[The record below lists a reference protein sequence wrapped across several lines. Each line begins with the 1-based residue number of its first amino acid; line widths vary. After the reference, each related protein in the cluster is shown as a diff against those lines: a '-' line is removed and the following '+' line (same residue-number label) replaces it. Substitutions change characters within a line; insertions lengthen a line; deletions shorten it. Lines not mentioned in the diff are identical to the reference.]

1 MESKFLIFPISSMY
15 FWRIS
20 KSNPDFFLESLE
32 MEKIRTG
39 GTHEG
44 YDVCAKVILK
54 KYIYR
59 SCIFLKIGFSKLTGY
74 QYE

>member
-1 MESKFLIFPISSMY
+1 MKSKFKIFLISSMY
-15 FWRIS
+15 FW
-20 KSNPDFFLESLE
+20 KVFWPFLKLLE

-39 GTHEG
+39 DYNGD

-59 SCIFLKIGFSKLTGY
+59 SYIFLKIGFSKFTGY